1 MENNEHSSTSARR
14 SMGIVPFVIAGL
26 IGVGAIVFGEA
37 DDAPGLVLFGLLI
50 VAGSVLFGVRP
61 SLRSGS
67 RVAAFLVGAVAV
79 TVVGALIAGWLE
91 NNF

>member
-1 MENNEHSSTSARR
+1 MDTNEDPRTTARR
-14 SMGIVPFVIAGL
+14 SLGIVPFLIAGL
-26 IGVGAIVFGEA
+26 IGVGAIAFGEA

-61 SLRSGS
+61 SLRRGS
-67 RVAAFLVGAVAV
+67 RVVGFLVAAVAV

-91 NNF
+91 NNL

>member
-1 MENNEHSSTSARR
+1 MNRVATFAGPALAG
-14 SMGIVPFVIAGL
+14 MFGVAAIA
-26 IGVGAIVFGEA
+26 FGEA

-50 VAGSVLFGVRP
+50 VGGALVFGLKP
-61 SLRSGS
+61 SLRSRS
-67 RVAAFLVGAVAV
+67 RVIGFVLGAIAV